1 MSATPFPP
9 TSRYYGLPTKTLEAP
24 GAKAF
29 VYLSRRFV
37 PPPERFAVLQS
48 YTVTQGERLDNMTA
62 RFLGDP
68 EAFWRLCDA
77 NAALRPE
84 ELEEMG
90 RTLRI
95 TLPEGVPGTPHA

>member
-9 TSRYYGLPTKTLEAP
+9 ASRYYGLPTKILEGP
-24 GAKAF
+24 GGRAY

-37 PPPERFAVLQS
+37 PPPEHFAVLQT